1 MSLCLCWLVSILI
14 GFLVWMAKGTTMVI
28 AKYHVKLFRFQP
40 TAKTKDTGLHHTLS
54 DVVLLVQEERKYA
67 SLNSNLSLKAYFLRL
82 LKSEPFTSVV

>member
-1 MSLCLCWLVSILI
+1 MPLCLCWLVSILI

-40 TAKTKDTGLHHTLS
+40 TAKTKATGLHHTLS